1 MTGKT
6 NEWGREMEERK
17 KRNLAQDDVAQA
29 DFLKGL
35 FGGKLLK
42 NKKSFEAAVLPE
54 DDIHAGV
61 EDELLGGE
69 GTNFFAEGEPK
80 AGDGKTFEVVYNKNK
95 VRLSLDELIK
105 NAQKGLDYDKVRAM
119 RDAQRETL
127 EQLSKMAEKGGVTVE
142 EALSRYQEREREE
155 EIRKYVSYLSQAG
168 LSGQAAREIAEA
180 FLTWQDA
187 AKSREDEQRQKARE
201 EVEELLNF
209 FPDADLAAIP
219 QEVLQEACRGKNLTA
234 CYMRLLLSEKEA
246 QNKKMQIAQKSS
258 GSLAAGQN
266 ADLEAQI
273 FEKNFH
279 I

>member
-1 MTGKT
+1 MGK
-6 NEWGREMEERK
+6 
-17 KRNLAQDDVAQA
+17 
-29 DFLKGL
+29 
-35 FGGKLLK
+35 
-42 NKKSFEAAVLPE
+42 P
-54 DDIHAGV
+54 
-61 EDELLGGE
+61 
-69 GTNFFAEGEPK
+69 
-80 AGDGKTFEVVYNKNK
+80 FEVVYNKNK

-127 EQLSKMAEKGGVTVE
+127 DQLSKMAEKGGVTVE
-142 EALSRYQEREREE
+142 EALSRYQEREREDKIE
-155 EIRKYVSYLSQAG
+155 KYVSYLSQAG

-201 EVEELLNF
+201 EVEELLGF